1 MVLLDVGVLVM
12 AGPEDEDEEEEEGKQ
27 QPTSKLVVAFGLLS
41 GQPPLEETT
50 TT

>member
-12 AGPEDEDEEEEEGKQ
+12 AGPEDEDEEEGKQ

-41 GQPPLEETT
+41 GQPR
-50 TT
+50 